1 MRAYALAAVHVAAA
15 FWLGC
20 SDILSPKRAEA
31 PGPDAIA
38 MTSPFPPPIR
48 RSAHPPEDLSVD
60 ALLALDNTINELM
73 SLLSLE
79 SDNVDAMRRLAWL
92 YAAHGWD
99 ERAVGPL
106 ARALEFQ
113 ADNKQIQADLDR
125 VIERLGWEE
134 SELEFLLPE
143 AASAFAEAVDMW
155 GHGC

>member
-1 MRAYALAAVHVAAA
+1 MRAYALAAVHVVAA

-31 PGPDAIA
+31 PAP
-38 MTSPFPPPIR
+38 SPQ
-48 RSAHPPEDLSVD
+48 AAELSVD